1 MANVQFGGLITGLDT
16 KSLIAGLVAAESR
29 PINLLQDQKTVLQA
43 KQGVY
48 ASLVGALGGLKSD
61 AQALSLAGDF
71 NKRAADSSDATVLK
85 ASADSTAQQG
95 FGRIVVDTLA
105 KAQSI
110 QSTGFAS
117 ASDTIGTGSLTLQ
130 VGGTA
135 TTITI
140 DATNNTLTGLQN
152 AILSSGAKVTAA
164 IVNVGSSAT
173 PDFRLVVQSKD
184 TGVANAVTISGALS
198 GGVDPFAGG
207 GHVVQAASDAL
218 VSVNGLTVSRS
229 SNTISDVI
237 PGVTLVLLKEGNHD
251 GIINDADASA
261 DVTVSSDNSAIQD
274 SIQQFIDSY
283 NAVNKIV
290 NDQFTVNQNT
300 QRQGTLAGD
309 ASLRGVMSRLRN
321 ELSQPGGIGVGL
333 KYLSDI
339 GISFQKDGSLTLD
352 ESKLNNALD
361 TDPTG
366 VSNLFTLVQ
375 NGVGKRIPDTV
386 DDFIGSLDGTL
397 TARQKGLQSDID
409 RIDDKIASEQD
420 RVAALQDRLTQQFSA
435 LEQLVSQ
442 LKSQGDFLSQQLSAL
457 STAKS

>member
-1 MANVQFGGLITGLDT
+1 MASVQFGGLITGLDT
-16 KSLIAGLVAAESR
+16 KSLIAGLVAAESH
-29 PINLLQDQKTVLQA
+29 PIDLLQNQKTVLQA

-61 AQALSLAGDF
+61 AQALSLATDF
-71 NKRAADSSDATVLK
+71 NKRAAESSDATVLK
-85 ASADSTAQQG
+85 ASADSEAQPG
-95 FGRIVVDTLA
+95 FNTIVVDTLA

-110 QSTGFAS
+110 QSTGFTS
-117 ASDTIGTGSLTLQ
+117 ADDAVGTGQLTIL
-130 VGGTA
+130 VGGNA

-152 AILSSGAKVTAA
+152 AIRNSGAKVSAA

-184 TGVANAVTISGALS
+184 TGVANAVTISGALA
-198 GGVDPFAGG
+198 GGTDPFAGG
-207 GHVVQAASDAL
+207 GHVVQAAADAL

-251 GIINDADASA
+251 GAIDGADASA
-261 DVTVSSDNSAIQD
+261 NVTVSSDNSAIQD

-290 NDQFTVNQNT
+290 NDQFAFNQDT
-300 QRQGTLAGD
+300 QHQGTLAGD
-309 ASLRGVMSRLRN
+309 ASLRGVISRLRS
-321 ELSQPGGIGVGL
+321 ELAQPGGIGVGF

-339 GISFQKDGSLTLD
+339 GISFEKDGSLTLD

-375 NGVGKRIPDTV
+375 NGVGKRIPDAV
-386 DDFIGSLDGTL
+386 DDFISTLDGTL
-397 TARQKGLQSDID
+397 TARQKGVQSDIE
-409 RIDDKIASEQD
+409 RIDNKIASEQE
-420 RVAALQDRLTQQFSA
+420 RVASLQERLTEQFSA

-442 LKSQGDFLSQQLSAL
+442 LKSQGDFLTQHLTSF
-457 STAKS
+457 STAQS

>member
-29 PINLLQDQKTVLQA
+29 PIDLLQDQKTVLQA

-48 ASLVGALGGLKSD
+48 AILVGALGGLKSD
-61 AQALSLAGDF
+61 AQALSLDGDF
-71 NKRAADSSDATVLK
+71 NKRAAESSDATVLK

-130 VGGTA
+130 VGGTV

-140 DATNNTLTGLQN
+140 DSTNNTLTGLQS

-173 PDFRLVVQSKD
+173 PDFRLIVQSKD

-207 GHVVQAASDAL
+207 GHVVQAAADAL

-237 PGVTLVLLKEGNHD
+237 PGISLVLLKEGNHD
-251 GIINDADASA
+251 GIINDGDVSA
-261 DVTVSSDNSAIQD
+261 DVTVTSDNSAIQE

-290 NDQFTVNQNT
+290 NDQFTVNQDT

-309 ASLRGVMSRLRN
+309 ASLRGVISRLRN

-352 ESKLNNALD
+352 ESKLNNALNA
-361 TDPTG
+361 DPTG

-375 NGVGKRIPDTV
+375 NGVGKRIPDAV

-442 LKSQGDFLSQQLSAL
+442 LKSQGDYLAQQLSAL
-457 STAKS
+457 STPRS